1 MARIQL
7 LPVSVVNRIAAG
19 EVVERPASVVKEL
32 LENALDAAPSRVD
45 VALEQGGIAL
55 VRVVDDGGGIEAD
68 DLPLAVTAHATSKL
82 RVAEDLERI
91 GTLGFRGE
99 ALASIGEVSRLVIRS
114 RTPGGIGAS
123 MTVDGGRATEVVPEG
138 CGLGTTVEVH
148 QLFGN
153 VPARRAFLRAPQTEW
168 SHCSEA
174 FVRTALAHRG
184 VAMSLSHNGRRVH
197 DLPAV
202 GMWRDRIAGLFGESL
217 GGRLI
222 EVAADDGDIALRGLV
237 GRPEDDMAG
246 TRLQHLFVDGR
257 PFRDR
262 SILHAVQ
269 EGYRGLLLAGRQPI
283 VFLSFDLP
291 PDMVDVNVHPAKMEV
306 RFREPSRLYRLVLSA
321 LRTAFLRMDMST
333 RLKAPEPVWPSA
345 AGEEAMQHVSGVVV
359 AGGPRQGGRE
369 SPMVAEG
376 CPPWFGQPQKQPVG
390 PGHRASPPPA
400 TPLWEQSEREAGDRH
415 AAGKDPSVVPSVA
428 GRAMEEP
435 ASSGTDAASRHSV
448 GAPAWRERSVQM
460 HDRYIVVECA
470 DGIEVIDQHA
480 LHERVLYER
489 LKASVEGGRLEV
501 QQLLIPERVDLP
513 AADLEL
519 VTEHAETLERA
530 GMHVEPFGGSTVIV
544 TSKPALA
551 GTTPAVEIVREVLTR
566 LAAVEAGGD
575 TAILVDE
582 VLHGLACRAAIKAGD
597 PLSREE
603 VDALVRDRRMVRE
616 SHHCPHGRPTSLVL
630 SRQDL
635 DRQFRRI

>member
-1 MARIQL
+1 MARIHK

-19 EVVERPASVVKEL
+19 EVVERPASAVKEL

-68 DLPLAVTAHATSKL
+68 DLTLAVTAHATSKL
-82 RVAEDLERI
+82 RVAEDLEHI
-91 GTLGFRGE
+91 ETLGFRGE

-114 RTPGGIGAS
+114 RTPHGTGAS
-123 MTVDGGRATEVVPEG
+123 LTVDGGRVGEVMPEG

-168 SHCSEA
+168 SHSSEA
-174 FVRTALAHRG
+174 FVRTALAHPG
-184 VAMSLSHNGRRVH
+184 VTLSLSHNGRRIH
-197 DLPAV
+197 ELPAV
-202 GMWRDRIAGLFGESL
+202 SAWRDRIGGLFGASL
-217 GGRLI
+217 ADRLI
-222 EVAADDGDIALRGLV
+222 EVAAEDDEISVKGLV

-246 TRLQHLFVDGR
+246 TRLQYLFVDGR

-269 EGYRGLLLAGRQPI
+269 EGYRGLLLSGRQPI
-283 VFLSFDLP
+283 VFLSFEMP
-291 PDMVDVNVHPAKMEV
+291 ADMVDVNVHPAKMEV
-306 RFREPSRLYRLVLSA
+306 RFREPSRLYRLVLAA
-321 LRTAFLRMDMST
+321 LRTAFLKADMGT
-333 RLKAPEPVWPSA
+333 RLKPPEPIWQTSDKEHGPTPA
-345 AGEEAMQHVSGVVV
+345 SG
-359 AGGPRQGGRE
+359 AGGAWSVPGAA
-369 SPMVAEG
+369 STSSAPLA
-376 CPPWFGQPQKQPVG
+376 PWFGQPRSQPQADA
-390 PGHRASPPPA
+390 PGAAVVPSRS
-400 TPLWEQSEREAGDRH
+400 TPLWEQIDASPTGFPVGRGQAS
-415 AAGKDPSVVPSVA
+415 AA
-428 GRAMEEP
+428 
-435 ASSGTDAASRHSV
+435 V
-448 GAPAWRERSVQM
+448 GAAQGTGERAVQM
-460 HDRYIVVECA
+460 HNRYIVVECG

-489 LKASVEGGRLEV
+489 LKSSVANGSLEI
-501 QQLLIPERVDLP
+501 QPLLIPEKVDLD
-513 AADLEL
+513 AAELEL
-519 VTEHAETLERA
+519 VTEHAEALDRA
-530 GMHVEPFGGSTVIV
+530 GMRVEHFGGSTVIV

-551 GTTPAVEIVREVLTR
+551 GTTPASEIVREVLER
-566 LAAVEAGGD
+566 LSAVAAGGD
-575 TAILVDE
+575 SGVLVDE

-603 VDALVRDRRMVRE
+603 VEALVRDRRLVRE

-635 DRQFRRI
+635 DRQFRRT